1 MRTSRLNRQHRRGWA
16 MRIGGGLA
24 LATLLAL
31 GGCGDDYVTDSQAS
45 VLLVVRSIEDGG
57 PVLSDIVSE
66 NATIVNCDVVVE
78 AEVVAKNPNSE
89 PTRRDTVTVSSYH
102 VKYTRSDGRDVQ
114 GLDVP
119 YEISGPLTQTIDGNT
134 SAEFP
139 VTMVRHQ
146 AKLEAPLKNVTG
158 TDVVTMGAE
167 VTLYGETLNGDGV
180 SASGSVQIT
189 FADFGDGTQTCET
202 GG

>member
-1 MRTSRLNRQHRRGWA
+1 MRL
-16 MRIGGGLA
+16 GGGLA
-24 LATLLAL
+24 LATALAL
-31 GGCGDDYVTDSQAS
+31 VGCGDDYVTDSQAS

-66 NATIVNCDVVVE
+66 ENTIVNCDVVVE
-78 AEVVAKNPNSE
+78 AEVVPKNPNLE

-134 SAEFP
+134 SVEVP
-139 VTMVRHQ
+139 ITMVRHQ
-146 AKLEAPLKNVTG
+146 AKLEAPLKNITG
-158 TDVVTMGAE
+158 TDVVTMAAE

-189 FADFGDGTQTCET
+189 FADFGDGTDTCES